1 MASSLPILIINPN
14 TTTAMTDGLREMLAP
29 FVTTPPTCFTAPTGV
44 NSINSSADCHLSATH
59 VLPHLL
65 DPSSDLLESH
75 SAILIACYS
84 EHPLVPS
91 IKEHTTKPVTGIFE
105 ASVSAALLLLKPE
118 QSFGIVSTGKVW
130 EELLST
136 GVANQLGA
144 ETSRR
149 FAGVETTGLTAVE
162 LHDAPAEEVREKMKD
177 ATKRLLRRGNVGAV
191 CLGCAGMA
199 GMEEMVREACV
210 EEKGE
215 KEGRDVRI
223 IDGAK
228 AGVALLEGLVKLGM

>member
-1 MASSLPILIINPN
+1 MRTGQPPTEPAERQIADLSAS
-14 TTTAMTDGLREMLAP
+14 LAP
-29 FVTTPPTCFTAPTGV
+29 LQPPTYFTAPTGV
-44 NSINSSADCHLSATH
+44 NSINSSADCHLSAAE
-59 VLPHLL
+59 VLPFLL
-65 DPSSDLLESH
+65 NPSSNLLESH

-84 EHPLVPS
+84 EHPLVPLV
-91 IKEHTTKPVTGIFE
+91 KQHTTKPVTGIFQ
-105 ASVSAALLLLKPE
+105 ASVAAALVLLQRE

-144 ETSRR
+144 ETSTR

-162 LHDAPAEEVREKMKD
+162 LHDVPAEEVREKMKE

-215 KEGRDVRI
+215 KEGGEVMI

-228 AGVALLEGLVKLGM
+228 AGVALLEGLVRLVM

>member
-1 MASSLPILIINPN
+1 M
-14 TTTAMTDGLREMLAP
+14 
-29 FVTTPPTCFTAPTGV
+29 
-44 NSINSSADCHLSATH
+44 
-59 VLPHLL
+59 LPHLL
-65 DPSSDLLESH
+65 DPSSNLLESH
-75 SAILIACYS
+75 SAVLIACYS
-84 EHPLVPS
+84 EHPLVPL
-91 IKEHTTKPVTGIFE
+91 IKQRTTKPVTGIFE
-105 ASVSAALLLLKPE
+105 ASVAAALVLIKPD
-118 QSFGIVSTGKVW
+118 QSLGIVSTGKVW

-144 ETSRR
+144 EASKR

-162 LHDAPAEEVREKMKD
+162 LHDVPAEEVREKMKE

-199 GMEEMVREACV
+199 GMEEMVREACI

-215 KEGRDVRI
+215 KEGSEVRI
-223 IDGAK
+223 IDGVK